1 MLECY
6 CCAGFAGCSRNGF
19 TYGGRIHVAHF
30 LADQLKLT
38 TLSTEITHT
47 AVFDDFVVDS
57 FRESNFLERFVAHAG
72 HDAAK
77 LLELVLHTLQVRFG
91 WAAELFFFVV
101 FNLVGAHKDLVFKR
115 THNDNDMERCELR

>member
-57 FRESNFLERFVAHAG
+57 FRESNLLERFVAHAG

-77 LLELVLHTLQVRFG
+77 LLELVLHTLQVRF
-91 WAAELFFFVV
+91 
-101 FNLVGAHKDLVFKR
+101 
-115 THNDNDMERCELR
+115 